1 MLSACSFQLHK
12 YGQEISKFHN
22 GLPGAERIS
31 ATYFAYGIAA
41 RLRTTELRGPGQFCV
56 HRGLWRGVNKHYSFP
71 GFSSQYFFLC
81 GCCGF
86 WGFFLEPRLM
96 LGAHI
101 MVQNS
106 LKLCKPL
113 AEVRTCRNFCFKALI
128 KLLLKGNEEK
138 AKLNSLKCVWSCKIS
153 HKISFYVLQN
163 IPVFLLVQVC
173 AKCYWSDQKPSAS
186 VYAGLFS
193 TYKLSSAANW
203 PFSE

>member
-56 HRGLWRGVNKHYSFP
+56 HRGLWRGVNKHWFLITVF
-71 GFSSQYFFLC
+71 FSVWMLWVL
-81 GCCGF
+81 GV
-86 WGFFLEPRLM
+86 FLEPRLM
-96 LGAHI
+96 LRAHI

-138 AKLNSLKCVWSCKIS
+138 AKLNSLKCVWSYKIS